1 MPQPTRTLRLN
12 YKRWERNKMEPV
24 MTLVIAAIV
33 AAILLVMF
41 NKQQVNKV
49 SNNLYADDVQQLY
62 LLTAAEY
69 KINALEKLQ
78 QLNIDHELAKLTT
91 AFKSGEIQLNELNK
105 GLDYLLNEFNV
116 SDLAQAC

>member
-1 MPQPTRTLRLN
+1 
-12 YKRWERNKMEPV
+12 

-41 NKQQVNKV
+41 NKQQANKV

-78 QLNIDHELAKLTT
+78 QLNIDHELAKLTA
-91 AFKSGEIQLNELNK
+91 AFKSGEIQLKELNK
-105 GLDYLLNEFNV
+105 GLDYLLNEFNIP
-116 SDLAQAC
+116 DLAQAC

>member
-1 MPQPTRTLRLN
+1 
-12 YKRWERNKMEPV
+12 

-78 QLNIDHELAKLTT
+78 QLNIDHKLAQLTT
-91 AFKSGEIQLNELNK
+91 AFKSGEIQLKELNK
-105 GLDYLLNEFNV
+105 GLDYLLNEFNI